1 MMKMWSGVFCISALL
16 LLSLEVFASQ
26 APAKPDNTA
35 VNKRDLNKNELTAQ
49 DQSNSS
55 TDLEITRKIRQEIT
69 SEKSLSL
76 YAKNVKIIVRDED
89 VTLKGPVHN
98 KAEKAK
104 LVEIATTVA
113 PNFRLHNELVVSE

>member
-1 MMKMWSGVFCISALL
+1 MWSGVFCTIALL
-16 LLSLEVFASQ
+16 LLCLEVIASQ
-26 APAKPDNTA
+26 APIKPDNTA

-49 DQSNSS
+49 DQSNEK
-55 TDLEITRKIRQEIT
+55 TDVEITRKIRQEIT

-89 VTLKGPVHN
+89 VTLKGPVHSI
-98 KAEKAK
+98 AEKAK

-113 PNFRLHNELVVSE
+113 PNYRLHNEIVVKE

>member
-1 MMKMWSGVFCISALL
+1 MWSGVFCTCALL

-26 APAKPDNTA
+26 APIKPDNTA

-49 DQSNSS
+49 DQSNKKE
-55 TDLEITRKIRQEIT
+55 DVEITKKIRQGIT
-69 SEKSLSL
+69 GDKSLSL

-89 VTLKGPVHN
+89 VTLKGPVHT

-104 LVEIATTVA
+104 LVEIATSIA
-113 PNFRLHNELVVSE
+113 PNHRLHNELVVTE

>member
-76 YAKNVKIIVRDED
+76 YAKNVKVIVRDED